1 VFAHALEISRAATL
15 VNRTRSS
22 VCFPACA
29 ARFGLVK
36 GGFFGGAVELMA
48 DPIATRTKEEDAAIA
63 RVGSTIRGKWQL
75 DSLLGVGGVAA
86 VFAATHRNGQRAALK
101 VMHVELA
108 RDRSIVERFLRE
120 AYVAN
125 KVGHPACVR
134 VIDDDTTESD
144 EPFLVMELL
153 EGETV
158 RDYWRRTGKTIPVSQ
173 ALHIAERILDCLAAC
188 HAVGV
193 VHRDLK
199 PANIFM
205 MRSGAIKLLDFGVA
219 REEGARHEG
228 DKTLGLA
235 LGTPAYMSPEQANG
249 RVDRID
255 GRSDLF
261 SVGALLHAL
270 ITGRRIHRGR
280 TEKESLHLAATQPV
294 PSVAT
299 VDPTLPAELVRLI
312 DKALAWEP
320 ERRWSNAREMQ
331 SVVLSAMRVATDE
344 RRAAAEGEGE
354 AEDAELT
361 PVHEVVARDDARVR
375 EIESILATWDDAL
388 VSGLLQGF
396 ESSNAEPAMRRAFD
410 ACGEVQRRRN
420 AVISL
425 VVRPFGFA
433 AFDHVLWQPKGAL
446 AAIPHRLFEGGVRAI
461 RVLPGITFAELRTLL
476 AIVATPGDV
485 DVVGGLWE
493 AALPHVR
500 VDTCVVCHLGD
511 IAAREAFATES
522 LKDESEAAHRVHAAR
537 EAGAAWTDEASPLAP
552 DDTIRAVYASQLSV
566 DRWDERYAELY
577 TEGLIQ
583 GARTRSVGPMLSA
596 LRKVATELYTQRR
609 YEDARSLRLA
619 LVERL
624 GQRVGP
630 KDAPKL
636 AGAVTSAMLGKE
648 ALDALLR
655 SLAQNPADLPR
666 ASSQLDDVP
675 AAEAPTVI
683 AASSRPMPLEVQRAV
698 SALVARTAG
707 PAEAE
712 ALGDRPSAIPT
723 ARSELAPDAILA
735 RDARAERHARI
746 VSSLAAVLEAQS
758 GHDDSIVALATELA
772 AETADKPFEIFFGE
786 SATFVCGR
794 MLYAERAVHDA
805 AASIA
810 ALFARCGAHA
820 FVCNAAPSAE
830 QVRAFAAAIAAALDR
845 AAPLP
850 SAGPL
855 ALRALTQAART
866 RGVAMERLSIEPRVM
881 RVHASAVAAL
891 RAHRE
896 PSTDVPRAV
905 AHVARSIA
913 DVASAP
919 PWLLAAVTEPDL
931 AADEI
936 SLAVSAAMLATAM
949 ARLLVEDRAQL
960 VRVALAA
967 LTAPTSRGDDAL
979 QRAAV
984 LLASQT
990 SGSRTALARAVVAFE
1005 TTWLSRVERDGSL
1018 YRGARAPTLHTRIVS
1033 TARTYLALLADRTPP
1048 PPTPERLVAALSQR
1062 ANDTAERTV
1071 LRLLVATL
1079 GFIPAGTVARLS
1091 SGETAEVIASNRGTG
1106 RGPVARL
1113 VLDENGEEYS
1123 EPFEVELAVSG
1134 DEGLRI
1140 EKVMSVDQW
1149 RKGESAPIPRAPVHR
1164 RTPPPPAVEP
1174 APAAR
1179 PPSDPLEPEQVSVS
1193 GARPASA
1200 IAALNPSP
1208 SPPPTSQRPP
1218 SATGTL
1224 ATTPLV
1230 NTLVYMLDHGLS
1242 GTIELRE
1249 PDGTRHELY
1258 FLRGAAVRARTGRI
1272 IAPLGELL
1280 VTAGFLRQS
1289 DAPAAI
1295 EAAKTQG
1302 VRLGQHLVGRDL
1314 VARVDLMRTLEIQIV
1329 RKIERIVNFDPQ
1341 TTFAFYR
1348 DVDFIEGDSSSENV
1362 EVDPLGTVF
1371 AAARAWQDRAR
1382 VRRVVERASQLLLAI
1397 HPDSALELVDLTPDE
1412 RTVLAELRTQPSHFV
1427 ELVTRS
1433 SAMPDAIDTF
1443 LFVALVTRQ
1452 LLVPGQA
1459 KPPMGMRPMP
1469 VHRPSPFP
1477 QSAPPARQSFEPPPP
1492 SKPKLDSPI
1501 PSPPPS
1507 NPSPPTSVR
1516 SPGQKKISWSDLL
1529 AVRRPSQSSMRSPS
1543 LSPQPGSVSAPP
1555 TSKRSPTPVA
1565 TPKPKP
1571 KQVTLSASATEAVAL
1586 MRRGEQALVH
1596 KDIAGAKRLAGKAR
1610 AQDGSVPIVN
1620 AFAAWVAVLAGDSTA
1635 ADGIAQ
1641 LDKIIVLDDAC
1652 IPARL
1657 YRAKLLKRENRM
1669 PESMRELEV
1678 VLQLEPDNRDAQN
1691 EMKLLMLTAKSP
1703 R

>member
-1 VFAHALEISRAATL
+1 
-15 VNRTRSS
+15 
-22 VCFPACA
+22 
-29 ARFGLVK
+29 
-36 GGFFGGAVELMA
+36 
-48 DPIATRTKEEDAAIA
+48 
-63 RVGSTIRGKWQL
+63 
-75 DSLLGVGGVAA
+75 
-86 VFAATHRNGQRAALK
+86 
-101 VMHVELA
+101 
-108 RDRSIVERFLRE
+108 
-120 AYVAN
+120 
-125 KVGHPACVR
+125 
-134 VIDDDTTESD
+134 
-144 EPFLVMELL
+144 
-153 EGETV
+153 
-158 RDYWRRTGKTIPVSQ
+158 
-173 ALHIAERILDCLAAC
+173 
-188 HAVGV
+188 
-193 VHRDLK
+193 
-199 PANIFM
+199 
-205 MRSGAIKLLDFGVA
+205 
-219 REEGARHEG
+219 
-228 DKTLGLA
+228 
-235 LGTPAYMSPEQANG
+235 
-249 RVDRID
+249 
-255 GRSDLF
+255 
-261 SVGALLHAL
+261 
-270 ITGRRIHRGR
+270 
-280 TEKESLHLAATQPV
+280 
-294 PSVAT
+294 
-299 VDPTLPAELVRLI
+299 
-312 DKALAWEP
+312 
-320 ERRWSNAREMQ
+320 
-331 SVVLSAMRVATDE
+331 
-344 RRAAAEGEGE
+344 
-354 AEDAELT
+354 
-361 PVHEVVARDDARVR
+361 
-375 EIESILATWDDAL
+375 
-388 VSGLLQGF
+388 
-396 ESSNAEPAMRRAFD
+396 
-410 ACGEVQRRRN
+410 
-420 AVISL
+420 
-425 VVRPFGFA
+425 
-433 AFDHVLWQPKGAL
+433 
-446 AAIPHRLFEGGVRAI
+446 
-461 RVLPGITFAELRTLL
+461 
-476 AIVATPGDV
+476 
-485 DVVGGLWE
+485 
-493 AALPHVR
+493 
-500 VDTCVVCHLGD
+500 
-511 IAAREAFATES
+511 
-522 LKDESEAAHRVHAAR
+522 
-537 EAGAAWTDEASPLAP
+537 
-552 DDTIRAVYASQLSV
+552 
-566 DRWDERYAELY
+566 
-577 TEGLIQ
+577 
-583 GARTRSVGPMLSA
+583 
-596 LRKVATELYTQRR
+596 
-609 YEDARSLRLA
+609 
-619 LVERL
+619 
-624 GQRVGP
+624 
-630 KDAPKL
+630 
-636 AGAVTSAMLGKE
+636 MLGKE

-675 AAEAPTVI
+675 AGEAPTVI

-723 ARSELAPDAILA
+723 ARSELAPDAILS

-746 VSSLAAVLEAQS
+746 VAALASVLEARP
-758 GHDDSIVALATELA
+758 GHDDAIAELATELA
-772 AETADKPFEIFFGE
+772 TETADEPFEIFFGE
-786 SATFVCGR
+786 AATFVCGR
-794 MLYAERAVHDA
+794 MLYADRAVHDA

-820 FVCNAAPSAE
+820 FVCNAAPSAD
-830 QVRAFAAAIAAALDR
+830 QVRSFAAAIAAALDR

-850 SAGPL
+850 SSGPL

-866 RGVAMERLSIEPRVM
+866 RGVAMERLAIEPRVM

-891 RAHRE
+891 RARRE
-896 PSTDVPRAV
+896 PSTDVPRAIS
-905 AHVARSIA
+905 HVARSIVN
-913 DVASAP
+913 VASAP
-919 PWLLAAVTEPDL
+919 AWLLAAVTEPDL

-960 VRVALAA
+960 VRVALAT

-990 SGSRTALARAVVAFE
+990 SGSRTSLARAVVAFE
-1005 TTWLSRVERDGSL
+1005 TTWLSRVDRDGSL
-1018 YRGARAPTLHTRIVS
+1018 YRGARAPTLHTRIVA
-1033 TARTYLALLADRTPP
+1033 TARTYLALLADKTPP
-1048 PPTPERLVAALSQR
+1048 PPTPERLVATLSQR

-1123 EPFEVELAVSG
+1123 EPFEVELALSG

-1140 EKVMSVDQW
+1140 EKIMSVDQW

-1174 APAAR
+1174 AR

-1193 GARPASA
+1193 GARPALA

-1295 EAAKTQG
+1295 EAAKNQG

-1329 RKIERIVNFDPQ
+1329 RKIERIANFDPQ

-1348 DVDFIEGDSSSENV
+1348 DIDFIEGDSSVENV

-1477 QSAPPARQSFEPPPP
+1477 QSAPPTALRQSFEPPPA

-1507 NPSPPTSVR
+1507 NPSPASVR

-1529 AVRRPSQSSMRSPS
+1529 AVRRPSQGVMRSTNLP
-1543 LSPQPGSVSAPP
+1543 PQPGPVSAPP
-1555 TSKRSPTPVA
+1555 ASRRSPTPVA

-1571 KQVTLSASATEAVAL
+1571 KPVALSASATEAVAL

-1610 AQDGSVPIVN
+1610 AQDGSVPVVN

-1641 LDKIIVLDDAC
+1641 LDKIIALDDSC